1 MSSLRIASIAII
13 GKRNQPIYL
22 RTFPAGSHHSD
33 LKYHYLSHTALDIF
47 TERLSPPIS
56 SSHTSSGVQL
66 DAYLGLLYSIE
77 DLSVYGYTTNTGVK
91 FVLTV
96 VVGEEEVVR
105 DVEVKGVFRG
115 VGDAWVG
122 LVCNPFW
129 EEGGKIGPG
138 FENRVRRAVTGR

>member
-1 MSSLRIASIAII
+1 MSSLRIASVAVI

-22 RTFPAGSHHSD
+22 RTFPAGSHHPD

-47 TERLSPPIS
+47 TERLSPPTS
-56 SSHTSSGVQL
+56 SSHSSSGVQL

-105 DVEVKGVFRG
+105 DVEIKGVFRG